1 MQQAQQV
8 WMDGYRAPIH
18 RSLWLRILTWG
29 APRMWSGVW
38 LLLCLLATAWS
49 FAVFEGRVYLV
60 PMILWAIGQAIL
72 KALTRWDWQWDEVA
86 KAKPRY
92 RDYYEAG

>member
-1 MQQAQQV
+1 MQGPQV
-8 WMDGYRAPIH
+8 WMDGYKAPIH

-38 LLLCLLATAWS
+38 VLLCLLATAWS

-60 PMILWAIGQAIL
+60 PMILWAMGQAVL
-72 KALTRWDWQWDEVA
+72 KALTRWDRQWDEVA

-92 RDYYEAG
+92 RNYYEAG